1 MEENGMRENNKLP
14 KDMIDEFKDIY
25 FEKDGNTYSI
35 LDIPPDPEIL
45 RRAREYDRKSAKE
58 KRKRRTLKSLQIAA
72 AFLLC
77 FTTMSAIAMETS
89 DAFRVRVYQLFEDKE
104 QGGVTLFT
112 QDEYDMI
119 SDWDNYWYPTYL
131 PEGFTMI
138 DAEKGDFGP
147 VMVFRS
153 EDGDEV
159 RINEYSLD
167 SRISMDTDHT
177 TMEEVRIGYY
187 KGYLFTLDENLYMR
201 VFWMTDD
208 RQLSVTMVG
217 KLDKELLLQIAEG
230 LEYKK

>member
-1 MEENGMRENNKLP
+1 MRENNKLP

-45 RRAREYDRKSAKE
+45 RRVREYDRKSAKE

-112 QDEYDMI
+112 QNEYDMI
-119 SDWDNYWYPTYL
+119 GDWDNYWYPTYL
-131 PEGFTMI
+131 PENTTMI
-138 DAEKGDFGP
+138 GVEKDGFEKA
-147 VMVFRS
+147 MAFRS
-153 EDGDEV
+153 EDGVKV

-187 KGYLFTLDENLYMR
+187 KGYMFIRDEDLYMR
-201 VFWMTDD
+201 VLCMTDD
-208 RQLSVTMVG
+208 RQLSFRMEG

>member
-1 MEENGMRENNKLP
+1 MKENDKLP
-14 KDMIDEFKDIY
+14 NDMIDEFKDIY

-35 LDIPPDPEIL
+35 LDIQPDPEIL

-112 QDEYDMI
+112 QNEYDMI
-119 SDWDNYWYPTYL
+119 GDWDNYWYPTYL
-131 PEGFTMI
+131 PENTTMI
-138 DAEKGDFGP
+138 GAEKDGFEK
-147 VMVFRS
+147 VMAFRL
-153 EDGDEV
+153 EDGVEV

-167 SRISMDTDHT
+167 SYISMDTDHT

-187 KGYLFTLDENLYMR
+187 KGYLFIRDEDLYMR
-201 VFWMTDD
+201 VLWMTDD
-208 RQLSVTMVG
+208 RQLSVRMEG

>member
-1 MEENGMRENNKLP
+1 MKEKDKLP
-14 KDMIDEFKDIY
+14 NDMTNEYKDIY
-25 FEKDGNTYSI
+25 FEKDGNRYSI

-45 RRAREYDRKSAKE
+45 RRVREVDRKNVKE
-58 KRKRRTLKSLQIAA
+58 KRKKKVVKYLQITA
-72 AFLLC
+72 AFVLC

-112 QDEYDMI
+112 QEEYDLI
-119 SDWDNYWYPTYL
+119 GDWDNYWYPTYL
-131 PEGFTMI
+131 PENTTMI
-138 DAEKGDFGP
+138 GAEKDGVER
-147 VMVFRS
+147 VMAFRL
-153 EDGDEV
+153 EDGAEV

-167 SRISMDTDHT
+167 CRISVDTDHT

-187 KGYLFTLDENLYMR
+187 KGYLFTLDEYLHMS

-208 RQLSVTMVG
+208 RQLSVRMEG